1 MTDGE
6 RLDLYRLY
14 IRKAEAFFGVTRTRE
29 IHERALSALGDK
41 DAQSMALDYATL
53 EKKLGKCALLFL
65 FLPDRRALMV
75 QRDEWVRD

>member
-1 MTDGE
+1 VTDGE

-53 EKKLGKCALLFL
+53 EKKLGQCALLFL